1 MTAQL
6 AKRAFVKVWWA
17 DVSSERFRLWWEK
30 AFRIVALA
38 GVPLVLYLGIS
49 PPPPWNPSEW
59 FCFGRCLR
67 ARPRMSWSSSIT
79 NNAICL
85 KRDDYLIP
93 RKNRWK
99 QFIHHTGSNKSIRR
113 EKPNLEDDMA
123 PDPKI
128 ENTQNQ
134 NAKPAETFI
143 RMMLSETF
151 NLDSVPNTL
160 NSWPA
165 RRNARSALN
174 KYFI

>member
-1 MTAQL
+1 MPS
-6 AKRAFVKVWWA
+6 AFKTHLVMDIHWP
-17 DVSSERFRLWWEK
+17 DESS
-30 AFRIVALA
+30 V
-38 GVPLVLYLGIS
+38 GLYFGMY
-49 PPPPWNPSEW
+49 PPPPYNINEMV
-59 FCFGRCLR
+59 CFQRCLR

-79 NNAICL
+79 KNAICL

-165 RRNARSALN
+165 RRNARSSLN
-174 KYFI
+174 KPYTSKITIILCHNNTMQTRG